1 MNADV
6 RSRDVVINEV
16 RSPVWEAG
24 PPDSAQAVVFVHGN
38 PGPAQEFVPLLAQ
51 AGAFAR
57 ALAPDMPGFGR
68 ADKPEEFDY
77 TVDGY
82 ARHLA
87 GVLDALGV
95 HRAHL
100 VLHDFG
106 GPWGLQWA
114 AMHPDRFA
122 SVVLINSGVFFDYR
136 WHFFARMWRRKWVGE
151 AFMWTFNYP
160 ALKLTMRLGA
170 KRRIPEEA
178 LRTMWDNLSPQTRRA
193 VLKLYRATDLA
204 QQAPE
209 LRRALLPLRRPALVV
224 WGARDIFISE
234 TLAARQREVFPDAQL
249 DILKESGHF
258 PYLDDPKAVA
268 SAVIPFLRARC
279 ADNTGPGKSVDT

>member
-6 RSRDVVINEV
+6 RSRDVVINGV
-16 RSPVWEAG
+16 CSPVWEAG
-24 PPDSAQAVVFVHGN
+24 PPDSAQVVVFVHGN
-38 PGPAQEFVPLLAQ
+38 PGPAQEFVPLLEQ
-51 AGAFAR
+51 VGTFAR
-57 ALAPDMPGFGR
+57 AVAPDMPGYGR
-68 ADKPEEFDY
+68 ANKPEDFDY
-77 TVDGY
+77 TVQGY
-82 ARHLA
+82 AHHLA

-106 GPWGLQWA
+106 GPWGLHWA
-114 AMHPDRFA
+114 VTHPDRFA
-122 SVVLINSGVFFDYR
+122 SVVLINSGVLLDYR
-136 WHFFARMWRRKWVGE
+136 WHLFARLWRRKWVGE
-151 AFMWTFNYP
+151 VFMWMFNYP
-160 ALKLTMRLGA
+160 ALKLTMRLRA
-170 KRRIPEEA
+170 ERRIPEDA

-209 LRRALLPLRRPALVV
+209 LRDALLPLRRPALVV

-234 TLAARQREVFPDAQL
+234 TLAERQREVFPDVQIE
-249 DILKESGHF
+249 ILKDSGHF

-268 SAVIPFLRARC
+268 RAVIPFLRARC
-279 ADNTGPGKSVDT
+279 ADNAGLGQSVDT